1 MRIGGRSLST
11 VTMTIVCVA
20 VAATAM
26 AQTAPLNSGS
36 QPPAQSA
43 SARPAGWEIEGY
55 GGLSITRLPAGGT
68 STLPRPGPGITT
80 SSPIFPS
87 RQVPSWFFG
96 DGTVLLNGVNTE
108 FEVPQRITPLETILT
123 SIGSDRSSGAALG
136 LRLRR
141 GLGSR
146 WAAELSIDVLTG
158 SAALTDDIRAGIET
172 TRASYESA
180 FQALFE
186 TGPLADPRVTAT
198 ATESDESGRA
208 IGVTGALIFRAGSIA
223 GLEPYLTMG
232 GGILSGAGSGSS
244 ATLTGTYSFSV
255 QGEVPIAETDRVT
268 VRFTHDTTPVGV
280 VGGGVR
286 RRVSE
291 RWGFSIDGRVF
302 IGRNGTGVRLDAE
315 PAVTTGAPPG
325 FIESF
330 TTPSIQFSNDI
341 STGRQST
348 LSGTPLDDFPLF
360 KGSGIQTRV
369 LVTVGVFT
377 RF

>member
-11 VTMTIVCVA
+11 VTMAIVCVA
-20 VAATAM
+20 VAATAT
-26 AQTAPLNSGS
+26 AQT
-36 QPPAQSA
+36 PPQDPARPTPAASA
-43 SARPAGWEIEGY
+43 SARPVGWEIEGY
-55 GGLSITRLPAGGT
+55 GGFSMTRLPAGGT
-68 STLPRPGPGITT
+68 SSLPRPGPAITT

-96 DGTVLLNGVNTE
+96 DGTTLLNGVNAE
-108 FEVPQRITPLETILT
+108 FEVPQRITPLESILAT
-123 SIGSDRSSGAALG
+123 IGSDRTSGAALG
-136 LRLRR
+136 LRVRR
-141 GLGSR
+141 GLSPR
-146 WAAELSIDVLTG
+146 WAAELSLDVLTG

-198 ATESDESGRA
+198 ATVSDQSGRA
-208 IGVTGALIFRAGSIA
+208 IGVTGALIYRAGSIA
-223 GLEPYLTMG
+223 GVEPYLTMG

-244 ATLTGTYSFSV
+244 ATLTGAYSFSIL
-255 QGEVPIAETDRVT
+255 GEVPIAETDRVT

-286 RRVSE
+286 RQVSG

-315 PAVTTGAPPG
+315 PAVTTGAPAG

-330 TTPSIQFSNDI
+330 TTPSIQFSNDV

-348 LSGTPLDDFPLF
+348 LSGTPIDDFPLF